1 MRRSVSVVVIDR
13 ANLGR
18 LQPLLEEFRRTDLFD
33 LSVVCGGSTLAS
45 GVADSLE
52 SQGYKVH
59 RVSHVVSGDRLHETA
74 LSVGLGTILFSHA
87 FDALRPDYTVLIGDR
102 SEAFA
107 AATAARYSGSS
118 QLVHLQG
125 GEMSSTN
132 DHWHRWGISYMSH
145 WHVPATQVAA
155 NHLMVRAS
163 IPWSRILT
171 IGCPS
176 ADLVQAAPQ
185 TGEILACLHPNT
197 LHCETSRQEA
207 EEFFAAVPSGATV
220 LSTNGDA
227 GRDAIVDV
235 CRAYGF
241 VQVSLTPEE
250 FSRRL
255 AGCAVAVG
263 NSSGFVRD
271 SAHTGAPVVLVGDR
285 QDGRESGPNV
295 MRVPCERTAIREA
308 IEWQMA
314 HGRYE
319 PSTLYGSGRV
329 SERIVAALANLGRAA
344 A

>member
-18 LQPLLEEFRRTDLFD
+18 LQPLLEEFRKSDLFD
-33 LSVVCGGSTLAS
+33 LSVVCGGSTLVS

-59 RVSHVVSGDRLHETA
+59 RVSHVVSGDGLHETA
-74 LSVGLGTILFSHA
+74 LSVGLGEILYSHA
-87 FDALRPDYTVLIGDR
+87 FNALRPDYTVLIGDR

-107 AATAARYSGSS
+107 AATAARYSGS

-125 GEMSSTN
+125 GETSSTN
-132 DHWHRWGISYMSH
+132 DQWHRWCISFMSH
-145 WHVPATQVAA
+145 WHVPATPEAA
-155 NHLMVRAS
+155 NALMRAG
-163 IPWSRILT
+163 ISRENILAV
-171 IGCPS
+171 GCPS
-176 ADLVQAAPQ
+176 VDLVQAAPQ
-185 TGEILACLHPNT
+185 TGEVLACLHANT

-285 QDGRESGPNV
+285 QDGRECGDNV
-295 MRVPCERTAIREA
+295 MRVVCERQAIRDA
-308 IEWQMA
+308 IEWQIS
-314 HGRYE
+314 HGRY
-319 PSTLYGSGRV
+319 PASDLYGKPGI